1 MGNALWMQ
9 PIYRALVTTHDA
21 GMVDFPYPEAETPG
35 TTVYL
40 ALFRPSSSPMESLIW
55 TDTIK

>member
-1 MGNALWMQ
+1 MQ